1 VGVTGFRGLWALGVG
16 RHRFGRFVG
25 VRVAVAYSRN

>member
-1 VGVTGFRGLWALGVG
+1 MELWASQVFAVCGRYG

-25 VRVAVAYSRN
+25 VRVEHFS